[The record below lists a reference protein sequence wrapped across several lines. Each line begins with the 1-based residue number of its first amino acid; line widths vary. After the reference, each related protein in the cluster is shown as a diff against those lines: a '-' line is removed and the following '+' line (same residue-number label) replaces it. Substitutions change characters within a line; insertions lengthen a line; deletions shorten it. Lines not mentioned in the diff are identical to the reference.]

1 MPNAR
6 DGRAARAG
14 GSRRRR
20 QRMGVAAAYPLYL
33 LTVENEVKRS
43 CAYCLTTAFSTPR
56 ARLLGWLVVGL
67 GCGGET
73 DITRLTG
80 TVFDPARTGTDNGG
94 SLTTL
99 SDRAP
104 DDGAENGGSSPIAP
118 RPAPDDGMSE
128 GGSTS
133 PTPDPAKVVAQTY
146 FGLPRAFERR
156 HDAPELLS
164 EMVTFTS
171 GAGVDEDT
179 LAEALRR
186 EAPSLLPYDVQT
198 PLWSDGAHK
207 RRWLALPENE
217 PIGFAPDGPWVFPG
231 GTVFV
236 KHFGMALDE
245 RRPEQQRLLETRF
258 LVAASNAAYYGVS
271 YKWNADG
278 TDAELLRRSQ
288 TEELEIVD
296 ADGAVR
302 RQKYYYPGPGDCL
315 TCHNPR
321 AGYVLGV
328 HTAQLNGSRLDAAS
342 GHEENQ
348 LVTLQELGLLD
359 VELSDTSVYP
369 RLTPLDDASSSQ
381 YDRVRSYWDS
391 NCSMCHGARTDIQA
405 HWDARFET
413 PLEARGLIAEPPSI
427 RAGNGRYLIAPSDA
441 DSSVL
446 FQRVA
451 VTVPGFRMPPLGR
464 NRNDDRFIEILRAW
478 IDSLPAPSPR

>member
-1 MPNAR
+1 MTNET
-6 DGRAARAG
+6 GVL
-14 GSRRRR
+14 GSD
-20 QRMGVAAAYPLYL
+20 AS
-33 LTVENEVKRS
+33 VENEVKR
-43 CAYCLTTAFSTPR
+43 YRLYGRTTAR
-56 ARLLGWLVVGL
+56 ALLLGWLVVGVS
-67 GCGGET
+67 CGGET
-73 DITRLTG
+73 DTTRLTG
-80 TVFDPARTGTDNGG
+80 IVIDPAGAGSDNGG
-94 SLTTL
+94 SITPS
-99 SDRAP
+99 SDPAP
-104 DDGAENGGSSPIAP
+104 EDGAGHAGSSPMAT
-118 RPAPDDGMSE
+118 PDDGMSE

-133 PTPDPAKVVAQTY
+133 PTPDPAELVAQTY
-146 FGLPRAFERR
+146 FGLPRTFARR

-164 EMVTFTS
+164 EMVAFTS
-171 GAGVDEDT
+171 GGGVDEET

-217 PIGFAPDGPWVFPG
+217 PIGFAPNGPWAFPE

-236 KHFGMALDE
+236 KHFELALDE

-258 LVAASNAAYYGVS
+258 LVAASNGAYYGVS
-271 YKWNADG
+271 YKWNAAG
-278 TDAELLRRSQ
+278 TDAELLRSSQ

-302 RQKYYYPGPGDCL
+302 RQKYYYPSPSDCL
-315 TCHNPR
+315 TCHNPK

-342 GHEENQ
+342 GREESQ
-348 LVTLQELGLLD
+348 LVALQALGLLD
-359 VELSDTSVYP
+359 VELEPDTSTYP
-369 RLTPLDDASSSQ
+369 RFTPMDDASSSL
-381 YDRVRSYWDS
+381 YDRVRSYLDS

-405 HWDARFET
+405 RWDARFET
-413 PLEARGLIAEPPSI
+413 PLEARGMIAEPPFI
-427 RAGNGRYLIAPSDA
+427 GGAGRFLVAPSDA

-451 VTVPGFRMPPLGR
+451 VTVPGFKMPPLGR
-464 NRNDDRFIEILRAW
+464 NRTDDRFVELLRAW